1 MLWRKVWNSYKVGH
15 VVPAFLTTVVR
26 DKGVGAGKNFAG
38 QGMFVVNQLLVSC
51 QIAMWSLFL

>member
-38 QGMFVVNQLLVSC
+38 QGRFVVNQLLLRCRGGFGIIS
-51 QIAMWSLFL
+51 